1 MSFTLQQ
8 ILFLLLTFLVIGGLT
23 YFIAQQFM
31 TPAEERRLQSVADV
45 AGDGR
50 GTAGQGGFGAA
61 VRRFLAPLA
70 KMSTPEDKWENSPLR
85 TRFMN
90 AGYRG
95 PLAPVVYFACKTLGT
110 FVLPGAFALYTGM
123 TEQDI
128 GVPQLTAM
136 IVLLAAIGYYLPNVV
151 LSRLIAHRQRE
162 LFENF
167 PDALDLMRVC
177 VEAGLGLDAAIA
189 RVGDEMRLK
198 SEALYDELHLVSL
211 ELRAGAARDRALRNL
226 ALRMALEDV
235 DALVAML
242 VQAERFGTS
251 VSESLR
257 VHAEGLRV
265 KRKMRAEE
273 AAAKVPVKLLFPL
286 IFCIFP
292 ALLVVLLGP
301 ALISVYRVLLPTIAG

>member
-1 MSFTLQQ
+1 MTSTIQ
-8 ILFLLLTFLVIGGLT
+8 IVFLALTFLVISGLT
-23 YFIAQQFM
+23 YLIAAQFIRP
-31 TPAEERRLQSVADV
+31 TEEKRLQSVAES
-45 AGDGR
+45 A
-50 GTAGQGGFGAA
+50 GTASPPATHSLHESIKH
-61 VRRFLAPLA
+61 FLAPVA
-70 KMSTPEDKWENSPLR
+70 KLSTPEDEWEESPLR

-90 AGYRG
+90 AGFRG
-95 PLAPVVYFACKTLGT
+95 PYAPVVYFACKTLGT
-110 FVLPGAFALYTGM
+110 FLLPAAFALYTGM
-123 TEQDI
+123 TQKDI
-128 GVPQLTAM
+128 AIPQLTAM
-136 IVLLAAIGYYLPNVV
+136 IVLLAALGYYLPNVV
-151 LSRLIAHRQRE
+151 LSRIIAHRQRE

-189 RVGDEMRLK
+189 RVGEEMRLK

-211 ELRAGAARDRALRNL
+211 ELRAGSARDRALRNL
-226 ALRMALEDV
+226 ALRMGLEDV

-257 VHAEGLRV
+257 VHADGLRV

-301 ALISVYRVLLPTIAG
+301 ALISIYRVLLPTIAG

>member
-1 MSFTLQQ
+1 MTFIQ
-8 ILFLLLTFLVIGGLT
+8 ILFLALTFAVMSGLT
-23 YFIAQQFM
+23 YLVMSSFA
-31 TPAEERRLQSVADV
+31 TPSEERRLQA
-45 AGDGR
+45 AGDSAVAAAPSPWHA
-50 GTAGQGGFGAA
+50 AGASFKH
-61 VRRFLAPLA
+61 LIEPLA
-70 KMSTPEDKWENSPLR
+70 KLSLPEGKWETSPLR

-90 AGYRG
+90 AGFRG
-95 PLAPVVYFACKTLGT
+95 FSAPLVYFACKTLGT
-110 FVLPGAFALYTGM
+110 FLLPALFAAYA
-123 TEQDI
+123 
-128 GVPQLTAM
+128 GVTAQEFQGTALMLLM
-136 IVLLAAIGYYLPNVV
+136 ILLAAFGYYLPNGV
-151 LSRLIAHRQRE
+151 LARLIAHRQRE
-162 LFENF
+162 LFDNF
-167 PDALDLMRVC
+167 PDALDLMRIC

-226 ALRMALEDV
+226 ALRMGLEEV

-242 VQAERFGTS
+242 IQAERFGTS

-265 KRKMRAEE
+265 KRKLRAEE

-292 ALLVVLLGP
+292 ALLVVLMGP
-301 ALISVYRVLLPTIAG
+301 AFISIHRVLMPTLAG